1 MANSRRVEKVASLIR
16 KEISQ
21 LLLYGVRD
29 ERVHRGLITI
39 TQVELSAD
47 LQCCKIY
54 VSVLGD
60 QDDKKEVFLGL
71 EAITGFLKGELG
83 RRIKMRRAP
92 ELVFKL
98 DKGMEKGS
106 SVLNLLGELERERKK
121 SHLNNQK
128 TFEDP

>member
-21 LLLYGVRD
+21 ILLYGVRD
-29 ERVHRGLITI
+29 ERVQLGLITI

-54 VSVLGD
+54 VSILGN
-60 QDDKKEVFLGL
+60 QDNKKEVFLGL
-71 EAITGFLKGELG
+71 EAITGFLKGELA

-98 DKGMEKGS
+98 DSGMEKGA
-106 SVLNLLGELERERKK
+106 SVLNLLGELERERNKNNLK
-121 SHLNNQK
+121 DDKTLN
-128 TFEDP
+128 DP